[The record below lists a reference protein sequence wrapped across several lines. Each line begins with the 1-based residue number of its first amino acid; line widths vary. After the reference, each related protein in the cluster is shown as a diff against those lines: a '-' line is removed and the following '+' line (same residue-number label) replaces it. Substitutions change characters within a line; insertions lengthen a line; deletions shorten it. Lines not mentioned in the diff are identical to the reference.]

1 MEIKTCCYNFIHKI
15 LYISFS
21 QSWPCNIYMYFPIRY
36 VVRVHIN
43 FSERFATLTSDVL
56 HTRLTSV
63 FWAQN
68 TRNLLLQDMYM
79 VILTKNLLVHYNE
92 LFWMSIL
99 KCCSNYGINWINLS
113 VTHVQELQTIVV
125 LLLAMTYMRLSGIS
139 LRCVSLRI
147 FFFLTTA
154 LNLIQFIVTWNVV

>member
-1 MEIKTCCYNFIHKI
+1 
-15 LYISFS
+15 
-21 QSWPCNIYMYFPIRY
+21 MYFPIRY
-36 VVRVHIN
+36 VVKVHIN
-43 FSERFATLTSDVL
+43 FSDRFATLTSDVL

-99 KCCSNYGINWINLS
+99 KCCSKYGINWINFS

-125 LLLAMTYMRLSGIS
+125 LLLAMTYMHLSGIS
-139 LRCVSLRI
+139 LGCVSLRI

-154 LNLIQFIVTWNVV
+154 LNLILFIVTWNVV